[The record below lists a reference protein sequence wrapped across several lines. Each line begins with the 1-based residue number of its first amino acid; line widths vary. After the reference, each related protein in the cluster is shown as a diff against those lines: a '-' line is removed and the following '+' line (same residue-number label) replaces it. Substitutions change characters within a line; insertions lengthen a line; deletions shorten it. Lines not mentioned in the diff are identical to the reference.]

1 MIITG
6 RSISRRTVLRSVG
19 ASLAL
24 PLLDAMVP
32 ALAPMRL
39 SAAAPVR
46 RFGALYVG
54 MGMDMKT
61 WAQPPDGTL
70 TMNPI
75 ITPLQAVRDRL
86 VVVTG
91 LDSKEANANDGGQH
105 PRAQATWLTG
115 CRARKTDGPDLRLG
129 ISMDQIVAKE
139 FGKDTQLG
147 SLELAMEPVD
157 IAGSCG
163 YGFSCAYQNTVSW
176 RTPTTPQPVEAN
188 PRNVFE
194 RMFGASDTTDPVVR
208 RRLLQ
213 RQASIL
219 DRVTEQIRGL
229 GKGLGVRDRQKVGE
243 YLDAIRDVER
253 RIQKAEEQSEREMP
267 VIDKPAGIPSDYG
280 EHARLLLDLQLLAF
294 QTDLTRVFSIVL
306 ARESS
311 VRGFPEIGVP
321 DSHHPLSHH
330 QNDPEKL
337 ARVRKL
343 NAYMV
348 QQLGYFAEKLK
359 AMPEGDGSALDH
371 TMLLIGSG
379 LSDANLHTWADVP
392 TLVVAGKG
400 FDIAGNRSVHCPAG
414 TPLANLQLTLLE
426 RFGLPV
432 ERFGDSNGE
441 LNLIP
446 DV

>member
-6 RSISRRTVLRSVG
+6 RSIPRRTVLRGVG

-32 ALAPMRL
+32 ALAPLRL

-46 RFGALYVG
+46 RFGALYIG
-54 MGMDMKT
+54 NGMDMRT
-61 WAQPPDGTL
+61 WAQPPDGAL
-70 TMNPI
+70 TMNAI
-75 ITPLQAVRDRL
+75 IAPLTAVRDHL
-86 VVVTG
+86 LVVTG
-91 LDSKEANANDGGQH
+91 LDSKEADAHDGGQH

-115 CRARKTDGPDLRLG
+115 CRARRTDGPDLRLG

-139 FGKDTQLG
+139 FAKDTQLG

-157 IAGSCG
+157 IAGNCG
-163 YGFSCAYQNTVSW
+163 YGFSCAYMNTISW

-194 RMFGASDTTDPVVR
+194 RLFGASDTTDPAVR
-208 RRLLQ
+208 RRLLR

-219 DRVTEQIRGL
+219 DRVAEQIHRL
-229 GKGLGVRDRQKVGE
+229 GTGLGVRDRQKIAE

-253 RIQKAEEQSEREMP
+253 RIQKAEEQSGREMP
-267 VIDKPAGIPSDYG
+267 VLDKPAGIPSDYG

-294 QTDLTRVFSIVL
+294 QTDLTRVSTIVL

-343 NAYMV
+343 NTFMV
-348 QQLGYFAEKLK
+348 QQVGYLAEKLQ
-359 AMPEGDGSALDH
+359 ATAEGDGSMLDH
-371 TMLLIGSG
+371 TMLLLGSG
-379 LSDANLHTWADVP
+379 LSDANLHTWVDVP
-392 TLVVAGKG
+392 TLVVAGTG
-400 FDIAGNRSVHCPAG
+400 FAIAGNRSVHCPAG

-426 RFGLPV
+426 KLGLPV
-432 ERFGDSNGE
+432 ETFGDSNGE
-441 LNLIP
+441 LNLIH

>member
-6 RSISRRTVLRSVG
+6 RSIARRTVLRGVG
-19 ASLAL
+19 ATLAL

-32 ALAPMRL
+32 ALAPLRA

-54 MGMDMKT
+54 NGMDMNT
-61 WAQPPDGTL
+61 WAQPPDGPL

-75 ITPLQAVRDRL
+75 VAPLQAVRDRV

-91 LDSKEANANDGGQH
+91 LDSKRANANDGGQH

-115 CRARKTDGPDLRLG
+115 CRAHKTDGPDLRLG

-139 FGKDTQLG
+139 FAKDTQLG

-157 IAGSCG
+157 LAGSCG
-163 YGFSCAYQNTVSW
+163 YGFSCAYQNTISW
-176 RTPTTPQPVEAN
+176 RTATTPQPVEAN

-194 RMFGASDTTDPVVR
+194 RLFGASDTTDPTLR
-208 RRLLQ
+208 LRLLR

-219 DRVTEQIRGL
+219 DRVAEQIHRL
-229 GKGLGVRDRQKVGE
+229 GKGLGVRDRQKVAE

-253 RIQKAEEQSEREMP
+253 RIQKAEEQSGREMP
-267 VIDKPAGIPSDYG
+267 VIDKPAGIPSNYD
-280 EHARLLLDLQLLAF
+280 EHARLLVDLQLLAF
-294 QTDLTRVFSIVL
+294 QTDLTRVFTIVL

-343 NAYMV
+343 NAFMV
-348 QQLGYFAEKLK
+348 QQLGYLTEK
-359 AMPEGDGSALDH
+359 MQTVRDGDGSLLDH
-371 TMLLIGSG
+371 TLLLLGSG
-379 LSDANLHTWADVP
+379 LSDANLHTWVDVP

-400 FDIAGNRSVHCPAG
+400 FGIAGNRSVHCPAG

-426 RFGLPV
+426 KLGLPM
-432 ERFGDSNGE
+432 EGFGDSTGE
-441 LNLIP
+441 LNLIHG
-446 DV
+446 V